1 MQQLLKAQRRLKA
14 ENQSLRRDLAE
25 KEVRIKGLG
34 AQLIEQNQHRVDARK
49 RLDDLIARIGEYDP
63 EHPRLRGQ

>member
-34 AQLIEQNQHRVDARK
+34 VQLIEQNQHRVDARK

-63 EHPRLRGQ
+63 ERPRLRG